1 LLLSIIS
8 KNYYQL
14 MPFVH
19 RAKYMT
25 TIKIDLNLFIVFDA
39 IYSQQSLTRAA
50 GVLHVSQPAVSS
62 SLAKLRNIFDDRL
75 FVRTSAGMVP
85 TPLARQL
92 VGTVRESLKNLDSCV
107 AARIPFEASTASR
120 TFRIH
125 ATENAELILLP
136 ALLKRLKRHA
146 PKVNLEV
153 VFFDRREVAYQMAS
167 GNVHLAVDVP
177 LLSHPELISQPLQTD
192 RYVCVMRPNHPLCN
206 KAMTLEAFLE
216 YEHIH
221 ISSRIKGAG
230 HIDLALRSIGQ
241 KRRIGLRLQHYA
253 ALPTLLAESNFIAAV
268 PATVASHWHLSK
280 QPLPFDTPKLELQLF
295 WHKSVENDPAI
306 IWLREFTMEMVQEH

>member
-1 LLLSIIS
+1 M
-8 KNYYQL
+8 N
-14 MPFVH
+14 
-19 RAKYMT
+19 T
-25 TIKIDLNLFIVFDA
+25 TKIDLNLFIVFDA

-50 GVLHVSQPAVSS
+50 GVLHVSQPAVSG
-62 SLAKLRNIFDDRL
+62 SLAKLRSIFDDPL
-75 FVRTSAGMVP
+75 FVRTSVGMVP

-136 ALLKRLKRHA
+136 AMLKQLKRHA
-146 PKVNLEV
+146 PKINLEV

-167 GNVHLAVDVP
+167 GNVHLAVDAP

-192 RYVCVMRPNHPLCN
+192 HYVCVMRPNHPLCN
-206 KAMTLEAFLE
+206 KAMTLEEFLE
-216 YEHIH
+216 HEHIH
-221 ISSRIKGAG
+221 ISSRMKGAG

-241 KRRIGLRLQHYA
+241 KRRIALRLQHYA
-253 ALPTLLAESNFIAAV
+253 ALPTLLAESDFIAAV

-295 WHKSVENDPAI
+295 WHKSVEHDPAVL
-306 IWLREFTMEMVQEH
+306 WLREFTMKLAQDHYLVALFDNC